1 MYDFTEV
8 PTDYLEK
15 RRESLKIVIE
25 KLKVAHATETDPQL
39 LQNQINGLFNLQNEL
54 TDIEKELLG
63 RGVPAVK
70 SSPD

>member
-1 MYDFTEV
+1 MFNFTES

-25 KLKVAHATETDPQL
+25 GMKVVQATETDPKC
-39 LQNQINGLFNLQNEL
+39 LQNLANGLFVLQNEL

-63 RGVPAVK
+63 RNVLVV
-70 SSPD
+70 